1 MKHKLISFFL
11 VLFLILT
18 AAVNVSA
25 SDMHLPRVVDGAD
38 LLSGTEESDLTEKI
52 DSIVQNYDMDV
63 VILTVNTLGSKS
75 ASAYA
80 DDYYDY
86 IGYGIGSD
94 HSGLLL
100 LIAMEERTW
109 AVSTCGDAIRTVTDY
124 EVEEILQDVAGYLS
138 DAEYYDAFD
147 TFLDRVEAQYRT
159 GIDREESDS
168 GNNFFRFVIA
178 LVIGAVVALIVL
190 LVMRGKMNTAKAQS
204 GAGSYLT
211 EGSYDLYRCQDIYL
225 YSRTAKVRKAENN
238 SSGSHRSSSGRSHGG
253 SSGRF

>member
-38 LLSGTEESDLTEKI
+38 LLSGAEESDLTEKI

-109 AVSTCGDAIRTVTDY
+109 AVSTCGDAIRTVRG
-124 EVEEILQDVAGYLS
+124 VGYRL
-138 DAEYYDAFD
+138 
-147 TFLDRVEAQYRT
+147 
-159 GIDREESDS
+159 ESD
-168 GNNFFRFVIA
+168 
-178 LVIGAVVALIVL
+178 L
-190 LVMRGKMNTAKAQS
+190 
-204 GAGSYLT
+204 
-211 EGSYDLYRCQDIYL
+211 
-225 YSRTAKVRKAENN
+225 
-238 SSGSHRSSSGRSHGG
+238 
-253 SSGRF
+253 

>member
-1 MKHKLISFFL
+1 MKRKLISLLL

-18 AAVNVSA
+18 SAVSISA
-25 SDMHLPRVVDGAD
+25 SDAHLPRVVDGAD

-75 ASAYA
+75 ARAYA

-124 EVEEILQDVAGYLS
+124 EIEDILQDVAVYLG
-138 DAEYYDAFD
+138 DAEYYEAFD
-147 TFLDRVEAQYRT
+147 VFLDRIEAQYRT
-159 GIDREESDS
+159 GIDSEASDS
-168 GNNFFRFVIA
+168 GNILFRFVIA
-178 LVIGAVVALIVL
+178 LVIGAVIAGVAL
-190 LVMRGKMNTAKAQS
+190 LVMRSKMNTAKAQR
-204 GAGSYLT
+204 GANSYLA
-211 EGSYDLYRCQDIYL
+211 EGSYDLYRCMDMYL
-225 YSRTAKVRKAENN
+225 YSRTTKVRKSENN